1 METFQTILIKYQYEV
16 NKFILVEAF
25 LLCVNQGKLLNSL
38 EFTWNKQK
46 KKGGGL
52 ATRTLE
58 SYK

>member
-38 EFTWNKQK
+38 EFTWNK
-46 KKGGGL
+46 KGGGD
-52 ATRTLE
+52 
-58 SYK
+58 

>member
-38 EFTWNKQK
+38 EFYLKQK
-46 KKGGGL
+46 RGGGTSNQNPGKL
-52 ATRTLE
+52 
-58 SYK
+58 